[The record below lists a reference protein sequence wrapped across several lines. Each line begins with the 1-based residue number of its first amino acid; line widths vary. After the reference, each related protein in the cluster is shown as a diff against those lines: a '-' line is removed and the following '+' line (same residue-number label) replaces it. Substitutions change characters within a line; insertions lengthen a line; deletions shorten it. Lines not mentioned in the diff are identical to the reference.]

1 MSNVA
6 VKAAELID
14 MLPEDDQNF
23 AYEFLKKMVRAW
35 DPDYTRVTPDERAA
49 IEEAE
54 RSGFVDEQD
63 IDWEHLEQYLT

>member
-23 AYEFLKKMVRAW
+23 AYEFLKKW
-35 DPDYTRVTPDERAA
+35 
-49 IEEAE
+49 
-54 RSGFVDEQD
+54 FVPG
-63 IDWEHLEQYLT
+63 ILIILG